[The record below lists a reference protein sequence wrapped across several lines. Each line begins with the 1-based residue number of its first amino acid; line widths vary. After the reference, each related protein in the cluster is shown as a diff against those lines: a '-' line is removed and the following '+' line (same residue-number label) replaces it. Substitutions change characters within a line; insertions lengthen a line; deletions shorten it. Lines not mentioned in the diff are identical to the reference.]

1 MGIVCKGFDG
11 VLTEYDWAQMSGLM
25 GNMPSVKGP
34 DDFRVGTT
42 IQGATVLCEVLPGQ
56 AWAHGVMCTSNSVE
70 TVTGQLP
77 GPGETRYDYVVL
89 SRDWEQNTAR
99 LEIVPGGRAERA
111 RDVLRAEPGV
121 FHQQLL
127 ATLVLSSNGLQQQL
141 DRRAVAARVAF
152 GESAACDPTPVE
164 GDRVMVP
171 SGAVWANH
179 ANEWM
184 LLSPRIETG
193 SKQIQFGGSAVYAY
207 TIPFGRPFTSPP
219 VVVASMAT
227 AAGGTQQIDVKAYN
241 ITSKD
246 FQLAFI
252 TNDGSKPSDVP
263 AVANWIAVGV

>member
-1 MGIVCKGFDG
+1 AGFAKILEKNRGFVVGIVCKGFDG

-42 IQGATVLCEVLPGQ
+42 VQGATVLCEVLPGQ

-89 SRDWEQNTAR
+89 SRDWEQNTAK

-121 FHQQLL
+121 YHQQLL

-152 GESAACDPTPVE
+152 GE
-164 GDRVMVP
+164 
-171 SGAVWANH
+171 
-179 ANEWM
+179 
-184 LLSPRIETG
+184 
-193 SKQIQFGGSAVYAY
+193 
-207 TIPFGRPFTSPP
+207 
-219 VVVASMAT
+219 
-227 AAGGTQQIDVKAYN
+227 
-241 ITSKD
+241 
-246 FQLAFI
+246 
-252 TNDGSKPSDVP
+252 
-263 AVANWIAVGV
+263 

>member
-34 DDFRVGTT
+34 DDFSVGTT
-42 IQGATVLCEVLPGQ
+42 IQGNTVLCEVLPGQ
-56 AWAHGVMCTSNSVE
+56 AWAHGVMCTSSSVE
-70 TVTGQLP
+70 TVTEPLP
-77 GPGETRYDYVVL
+77 GPGKPRYDYVVL
-89 SRDWEQNTAR
+89 SRDWQENTAK
-99 LEIVPGGRAERA
+99 LEIVPGGSSERA

-121 FHQQLL
+121 YHQQLL

-141 DRRAVAARVAF
+141 DRRAIAARVAF

-179 ANEWM
+179 ADEWM

-193 SKQIQFGGSAVYAY
+193 TKSITFGGSNVYSY
-207 TIPFGRPFTSPP
+207 TIPFGRQFTSPP
-219 VVVASMAT
+219 VVVASMST
-227 AAGGTQQIDVKAYN
+227 AAGGTTQIDVKAYN
-241 ITSKD
+241 VTAKD
-246 FQLAFI
+246 FGLAFI
-252 TNDGSKPSDVP
+252 TNDGSKPSGVP

>member
-1 MGIVCKGFDG
+1 MDIVCKGFDG

-34 DDFRVGTT
+34 DDFRVSAT
-42 IQGATVLCEVLPGQ
+42 IQGATVLCEVRPGQ
-56 AWAHGVMCTSNSVE
+56 AWAHGVMCTLNSVE
-70 TVTGQLP
+70 TMIGQLP

-89 SRDWEQNTAR
+89 SRDWEQNTAK
-99 LEIVPGGRAERA
+99 LEIVPGGHAERA
-111 RDVLRAEPGV
+111 RDVLKAEPGV
-121 FHQQLL
+121 YHQQLL

-193 SKQIQFGGSAVYAY
+193 SKSIMFGGSSKY
-207 TIPFGRPFTSPP
+207 TYIISFDRPFSSPP
-219 VVVASMAT
+219 VVVASMGT
-227 AAGGTQQIDVKAYN
+227 AASGTTQIDVKAYN
-241 ITSKD
+241 ITASKFD
-246 FQLAFI
+246 LAFI
-252 TNDGSKPSDVP
+252 TNDGSKPKDVP